1 MTEEEPKKI
10 VTKKHLARLEREQ
23 IQRRYLLTGV
33 SVALALVILVIIY
46 GVLDQTIFQYNR
58 TVATVG
64 SEKIVASEYMGR
76 VHYAR
81 WQLIKQYQQTTQ
93 MADMF
98 GGLNSANG
106 SYFKTQLEQ
115 IQSQLTNAT
124 LLGSQV
130 LEAMIDERVVEQQA
144 AKEGVSVTDPE
155 IDAAI
160 QEAFGFFANGTPTPQ
175 ATNTPASASTLSAT
189 QLAIV
194 TVTPTATTEPTATE
208 MPTATA
214 LAVTPTATV
223 VSSPYPTSTPYTLD
237 GFKLR
242 YSDIVKSMAEIK
254 FSEAE
259 FRKAFKASLL
269 RDKLSKK
276 IMADTPHAEEQVWA
290 RHILLAD
297 EQAAKDAL
305 ARLQKGES
313 WDVLAKELSKDTS
326 NKDAGGD
333 LGWFNKTKM
342 VKEFTD
348 AAFALK
354 VGEISQ
360 PVKTSFGYHIIQVL
374 GHEDRPLDA
383 AYYAQKQ
390 NDAFEEWLTKKSDEL
405 GVKKFDITSL
415 TPAEPVLPVATAQ

>member
-1 MTEEEPKKI
+1 MAEEENKRI

-64 SEKIVASEYMGR
+64 NEKIIASEYMGR
-76 VHYAR
+76 VRYAR

-106 SYFKTQLEQ
+106 SYFK
-115 IQSQLTNAT
+115 SQLQQIESQLSNPPV
-124 LLGSQV
+124 LGSQV
-130 LEAMIDERVVEQQA
+130 LEALIDERVVEQEA
-144 AKEGVSVTDPE
+144 AKEGVSVTDQE

-160 QEAFGFFANGTPTPQ
+160 QEAFGYYANGTPTPQ
-175 ATNTPASASTLSAT
+175 ATGAPVSDSTLSPT

-194 TVTPTATTEPTATE
+194 TLTPVPTAEPTATE

-214 LAVTPTATV
+214 QAVTPTATV
-223 VSSPYPTSTPYTLD
+223 VSSPFPTSTPYTID
-237 GFKLR
+237 GFKGR
-242 YSDIVKSMAEIK
+242 YSDVIKSMADIK
-254 FSEAE
+254 FSEAD

-276 IMADTPHAEEQVWA
+276 IMADTPHTEEQVWA
-290 RHILLAD
+290 RHILVAD
-297 EQAAKDAL
+297 EQAAKDVL
-305 ARLQKGES
+305 ARLKKGES
-313 WDVLAKELSKDTS
+313 WNALAKELSKDTG

-333 LGWFNKTKM
+333 LGWFNKSKM
-342 VKEFTD
+342 VKEFADT
-348 AAFALK
+348 AFAMQ

-360 PVKTSFGYHIIQVL
+360 PVKSSFGYHIIQVL
-374 GHEDRPLDA
+374 GHENRQLDA
-383 AYYAQKQ
+383 AFYAQKQ
-390 NDAFEEWLTKKSDEL
+390 NDAFTEWLTKKSDEL
-405 GVKKFDITSL
+405 GVKKFDITTI
-415 TPAEPVLPVATAQ
+415 TPAEPVLTQTAQ

>member
-1 MTEEEPKKI
+1 MTEEEPKRI
-10 VTKKHLARLEREQ
+10 VTKKHQARLERER

-46 GVLDQTIFQYNR
+46 GVLDQTIFQNNK

-64 SEKIVASEYMGR
+64 NEKIVASEYMGR
-76 VHYAR
+76 VRYAR
-81 WQLIKQYQQTTQ
+81 WQLIKQYQQTSQ

-106 SYFKTQLEQ
+106 SYFKSQLDQ
-115 IQSQLTNAT
+115 IQSQLTNPT
-124 LLGSQV
+124 VLGSQV
-130 LEAMIDERVVEQQA
+130 LEALIDERIVGQEA
-144 AKEGVSVTDPE
+144 AKEGITVTDQE
-155 IDAAI
+155 VDAAI
-160 QEAFGFFANGTPTPQ
+160 QQAFGFFANGTPTPQ
-175 ATNTPASASTLSAT
+175 ATSIPVAASTLSAT

-214 LAVTPTATV
+214 QAVTPTATV
-223 VSSPYPTSTPYTLD
+223 ASSPYPTSTPYTLD

-242 YSDIVKSMAEIK
+242 YSDVVKSMAEIK
-254 FSEAE
+254 FSEAD
-259 FRKAFKASLL
+259 FRKAFTASLL

-276 IMADTPHAEEQVWA
+276 IMADTPHTEDQVWA

-305 ARLQKGES
+305 ARLKKGES
-313 WDVLAKELSKDTS
+313 WDALAKELSKDTG
-326 NKDAGGD
+326 NKDKGGD
-333 LGWFNKTKM
+333 LGWFNKSKM
-342 VKEFTD
+342 VKEFSD
-348 AAFALK
+348 VAFAMK

-360 PVKTSFGYHIIQVL
+360 PVKSSFGYHIIQIL
-374 GHEDRPLDA
+374 GHEDRALDA

-390 NDAFEEWLTKKSDEL
+390 TDAFDAWLTKKSDEL
-405 GVKKFDITSL
+405 GVKKFDITSI
-415 TPAEPVLPVATAQ
+415 TPAEPVLTEAAAQ